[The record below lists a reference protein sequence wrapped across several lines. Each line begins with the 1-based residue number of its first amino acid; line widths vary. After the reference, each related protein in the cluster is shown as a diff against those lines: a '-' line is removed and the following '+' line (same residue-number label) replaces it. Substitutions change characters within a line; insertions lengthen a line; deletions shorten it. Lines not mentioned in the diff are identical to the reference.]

1 MEPHEGGMT
10 AVGVRELRTQ
20 LSRYLRRV
28 RAGER
33 LVVTERGRPVAVI
46 LSPPVPV
53 PDRHL
58 ERLLPQGIVR
68 WGGGRPRG
76 ARRPPRIK
84 GRTVAQ
90 ALIEDRR

>member
-1 MEPHEGGMT
+1 MT
-10 AVGVRELRTQ
+10 PVGVRELKNQ

-28 RAGER
+28 RAGEQ

-46 LSPPVPV
+46 SAPAVPV

-58 ERLLPQGIVR
+58 EGLLRQGIVR
-68 WGGGRPRG
+68 WSGGKPKG

-84 GRTVAQ
+84 GPTVAQ
-90 ALIEDRR
+90 AVIEDRR

>member
-1 MEPHEGGMT
+1 MT
-10 AVGVRELRTQ
+10 AVGVRQLKNQ

-46 LSPPVPV
+46 SSLTVPI

-58 ERLLPQGIVR
+58 ERLLRQGVVR
-68 WGGGRPRG
+68 WGGGKPRG

-84 GRTVAQ
+84 GPTVAQ
-90 ALIEDRR
+90 AVIEDRR